1 MHPQHTTEVTAA
13 YDAVACTYA
22 DKYGDE
28 IRRKPKVGEFL
39 ADFVAAVPPDG
50 LICDIGCGPGQVAR
64 YVQGHLGRRTAGI
77 DLSPEMVRLAAER
90 NPTIPFRAAD
100 VLQMTETEVYEAII
114 GLYFIVNFP
123 VAALDGLFGTL
134 HQLLKPGGQLLVS
147 FHLGEDQLRRV
158 DDFLGS
164 GKSLDF
170 YFFRPE
176 TIREKL
182 RQNGFAVTDTRLR
195 DPYPGVEYESQRAY
209 VFAIKGDRR
218 PEEGRPEEDREGY

>member
-1 MHPQHTTEVTAA
+1 MTTQNTTEVTAA
-13 YDAVACTYA
+13 YNEVARTYA
-22 DKYGDE
+22 DKYQDE
-28 IRRKPKVGEFL
+28 ILFKPKVGEFL

-50 LICDIGCGPGQVAR
+50 VICDMGCGPGQVAR
-64 YVQGHLGRRTAGI
+64 YVHHRLGRAAAGI
-77 DLSPEMVRLAAER
+77 DLSPEMIRIAAEL
-90 NPTIPFRAAD
+90 NPSIPFRAAD

-123 VAALDGLFGTL
+123 VAVLDELFGKL
-134 HQLLKPGGQLLVS
+134 HRLLKPGGQLLLS

-158 DDFLGS
+158 EDFLNS

-182 RQNGFAVTDTRLR
+182 LQNGFTVTDTRLR

-209 VFAIKGDRR
+209 VFAKK
-218 PEEGRPEEDREGY
+218 EDQV